1 MRRIKNLREFKNA
14 KERREALE
22 KFLKINLSNIG
33 ALILDEEVA
42 GRRNCENMIGA
53 VYVPLGIAGPLKIKG
68 ERVRGDFF
76 IPLATTEGALVASVN
91 RGCKAIS
98 QSSGAVVLVEEV
110 GATRGPVFET
120 SGIRESLRLKKW
132 LEGNF
137 SLLTE
142 ISGRVS
148 SHLNLKK
155 FDVRIL
161 GRYVYV
167 RFYFETEEAM
177 GMNMA
182 TIATEKL
189 GQFISNKTGVRCL
202 SLAGNFDIDKKPA
215 WLNFILGRGK
225 SVWAEVILKKEVI
238 GRVLKTTAQR
248 IYEVWLSKC
257 LIGSLM
263 SGSLGFNAHFANV
276 LTALFIATGQDVA
289 HVGEGLEGITTTQVT
304 NNQDLYMSVYLPDL
318 MVGTV
323 GGGTG
328 LTTQREALSILGIKN
343 GDKKGEALKLAEI
356 VGGAVLAGEVSLLA
370 SLAEGSLANAH
381 FRLARGGMESKR

>member
-1 MRRIKNLREFKNA
+1 MKNLREFKSA
-14 KERREALE
+14 KERRETLG
-22 KFLKINLSNIG
+22 KFLKVNLSNIG
-33 ALILDEEVA
+33 LLTIDGDVA

-53 VYVPLGIAGPLKIKG
+53 VYVPVGIAGPLKIKG
-68 ERVRGDFF
+68 ESVRGDFF

-98 QSSGAVVLVEEV
+98 QSGGAVVLVEEV
-110 GATRGPVFET
+110 GVTRGPVFET
-120 SGIRESLRLKKW
+120 GGIRESLCLKKW

-137 SLLTE
+137 SLLAE
-142 ISGRVS
+142 VSGKTS

-155 FDVRIL
+155 LDVRIL

-167 RFYFETEEAM
+167 RFYFETGEAM
-177 GMNMA
+177 GMNMV

-189 GQFISNKTGVRCL
+189 AQLISNKTGVRCL

-238 GRVLKTTAQR
+238 GGVLKTTAQR

-257 LIGSLM
+257 LIGSLI
-263 SGSLGFNAHFANV
+263 SGALGFNAHFANV

-289 HVGEGLEGITTTQVT
+289 HVGEGSEGITTTQVT
-304 NNQDLYMSVYLPDL
+304 NNQDLYVSVYLPDL